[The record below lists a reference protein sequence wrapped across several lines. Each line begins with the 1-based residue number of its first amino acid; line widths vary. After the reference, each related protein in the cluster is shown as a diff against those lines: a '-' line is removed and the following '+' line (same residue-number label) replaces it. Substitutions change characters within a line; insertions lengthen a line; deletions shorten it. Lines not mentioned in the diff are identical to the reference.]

1 MAVVTPSAA
10 EAETAPVVAEDA
22 PKVPKAKRATAG
34 AEAVADAVASSES
47 GAAEIVEPIREAEPD
62 VEGVVRRFDVWENSG
77 NGPTP
82 ILGDCIIYAPERM
95 RIPAGKRVR
104 LPRGYRQAIG
114 DAAPNHLKF
123 IGEE

>member
-1 MAVVTPSAA
+1 MAVVTSS
-10 EAETAPVVAEDA
+10 AETETPAVVDG
-22 PKVPKAKRATAG
+22 AG
-34 AEAVADAVASSES
+34 AKDPKSKRGAGVEAVADAVNSSES

-77 NGPTP
+77 NGPTR

>member
-1 MAVVTPSAA
+1 MAVVTPSA
-10 EAETAPVVAEDA
+10 ETEIPAAVSEDA
-22 PKVPKAKRATAG
+22 AAPKPKRGAG
-34 AEAVADAVASSES
+34 VAAVAAAVASSES

-62 VEGVVRRFDVWENSG
+62 VEGVVRRFDIWENSG

-123 IGEE
+123 LGEE